1 MSVLGMYVCGPLACI
16 THRGLKRAMDV
27 QDLELGLENVVV

>member
-1 MSVLGMYVCGPLACI
+1 MSVLGMYTLAYI